1 MADHLPHRVQ
11 PAKNGGIFGISE
23 YAMKKS
29 NNVNTNAE
37 WICGLE
43 ARVVLI
49 RELRNIELLLNIQ
62 ENAAHKY
69 GGKRRTKHCCTYVPP
84 RPKRLLHMCS
94 A

>member
-1 MADHLPHRVQ
+1 MKKKMADHLPHRVQ
-11 PAKNGGIFGISE
+11 PAKNGGIPGISE
-23 YAMKKS
+23 YAMK
-29 NNVNTNAE
+29 
-37 WICGLE
+37 

-69 GGKRRTKHCCTYVPP
+69 GGKRHTKHCCKYVPP
-84 RPKRLLHMCS
+84 RPKRLLHICS